1 MSRTYL
7 QHIVELTP
15 PLVSLLYSL
24 GNWEIVQAMADMLSM
39 QCNLAEA
46 QVGMLEVMEVEN
58 NRFQANNK
66 QFEASLAVSE
76 AQNTERAEQLEVFK
90 GQVESLTAETEEFK
104 RQNAELAENLD
115 TMKQQNEA
123 MKGADWGICCGAC
136 TMI

>member
-1 MSRTYL
+1 
-7 QHIVELTP
+7 
-15 PLVSLLYSL
+15 
-24 GNWEIVQAMADMLSM
+24 MLNM

-90 GQVESLTAETEEFK
+90 GQVESLTAETVEFK

-115 TMKQQNEA
+115 TMAQQNEA
-123 MKGADWGICCGAC
+123 MKGADWLSWGGLAAS
-136 TMI
+136 